1 MPDMDSSGMTEQS
14 KRPSAR
20 IAEKSFAQQN
30 AADRKDVERFMG
42 VFARRLEKL
51 GASVKVLE
59 VKGVN
64 VQFKDYLDFQNLTSE
79 LLTFL
84 IIIDKKLQG
93 LDQSSKGELI
103 NRFDELVIAIWS
115 ILLKGALSFFI
126 VISEDQYLP
135 LGSREVFVRE
145 LRTLN
150 EAQVKLSAKPYKEK
164 VPAETR
170 KQLEMA
176 ERILVKVIEKAPS
189 LLEL

>member
-1 MPDMDSSGMTEQS
+1 MTQQN

-20 IAEKSFAQQN
+20 IAEKGVAEQN
-30 AADRKDVERFMG
+30 AVDRQDVERFMG
-42 VFARRLEKL
+42 VFAKRLEKL
-51 GASVKVLE
+51 GVSVKVLE
-59 VKGVN
+59 VKGVD

-93 LDQSSKGELI
+93 LDQNSQGELI
-103 NRFDELVIAIWS
+103 DRFDDLVVAIWS
-115 ILLKGALSFFI
+115 ILLKGALSFFV

-135 LGSREVFVRE
+135 LGSREVFTRE

-150 EAQVKLSAKPYKEK
+150 EAQVKLSASPYKEK
-164 VPAETR
+164 VPVETKR
-170 KQLEMA
+170 QLETA
-176 ERILVKVIEKAPS
+176 ERILIKVIEKAPS